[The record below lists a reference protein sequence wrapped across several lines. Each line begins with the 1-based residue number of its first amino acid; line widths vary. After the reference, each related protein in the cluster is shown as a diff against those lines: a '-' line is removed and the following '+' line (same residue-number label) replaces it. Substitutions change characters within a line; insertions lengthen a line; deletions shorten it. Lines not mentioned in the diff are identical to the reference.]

1 MGAVL
6 AVDAATEACS
16 VALLNGDALI
26 GRSSEGGLSHA
37 RRILGMVDEVLAEA
51 GMTLSMLDGI
61 AASIGPGAFT
71 GVRISVAVAQ
81 GLAFGADLAAVG
93 ITTLEALAYR
103 IVHKG
108 SAGALACLDARMGEV
123 YWGCFT
129 ANAERGLTAVGAARV
144 GPPASVVL
152 PDTGGCPA
160 GAHPTGGYRG
170 IGRGFAAYPAL
181 AALPGLEI
189 DPEDCRALPDAREFA
204 RLGALRLGLGEGMD
218 PAALSPLYLRDKVAL
233 TEAERGVK

>member
-6 AVDAATEACS
+6 ALDAATEACS
-16 VALLNGDALI
+16 VALLSGDALI
-26 GRSSEGGLSHA
+26 GRSSEGGRTHA

-51 GMTLSMLDGI
+51 GMALSMLDGI

-103 IVHKG
+103 VVRNG
-108 SAGALACLDARMGEV
+108 ATGALACLDARMGEV
-123 YWGCFT
+123 YWGCFD
-129 ANAERGLTAVGAARV
+129 ADAERGLAAAGPARV
-144 GPPASVVL
+144 GPPTSVVL
-152 PDTGGCPA
+152 PRTR
-160 GAHPTGGYRG
+160 GYRG
-170 IGRGFAAYPAL
+170 IGRGFEAYPAL

-189 DPEDCRALPDAREFA
+189 DPKDRRALPDAREFA
-204 RLGALRLGLGEGMD
+204 GLGALRLGLGEGLD
-218 PAALSPLYLRDKVAL
+218 PADLRPLYLRDKVAL